1 MNMFSRMAGLPRGAA
16 LLVAVSM
23 LALYAAGA
31 GAADVKVTL
40 SGKQEVPPVKTKAS
54 GSGTISIGAD
64 KSVQGSISTK
74 NIAATAAHIH
84 EGAAGQNG
92 PVIIPLTRGGDD
104 SWKVPPD
111 AKLTDEQYAAFEAGK
126 LYVNVHTQH
135 YPGGEIRAQLKP

>member
-1 MNMFSRMAGLPRGAA
+1 MKTFSRLAAVFGLV
-16 LLVAVSM
+16 LFAVS
-23 LALYAAGA
+23 AGA
-31 GAADVKVTL
+31 TDVKVKL

-54 GSGTISIGAD
+54 GSGTISIDAD
-64 KSVQGSISTK
+64 KSVHGSIGTK

-84 EGAAGQNG
+84 DGAAGQNG

-104 SWKVPPD
+104 SWMVPAD
-111 AKLTDEQYAAFEAGK
+111 AKLTDAQYADFQAGK